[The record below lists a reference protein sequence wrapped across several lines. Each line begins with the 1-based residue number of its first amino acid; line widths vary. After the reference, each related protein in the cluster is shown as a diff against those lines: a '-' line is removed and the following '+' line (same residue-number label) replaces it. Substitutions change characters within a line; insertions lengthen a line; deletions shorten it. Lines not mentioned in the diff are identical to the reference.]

1 MPVVNCSGKGRQGVV
16 ALLST
21 KFRVKRRNEMEA
33 LAVGGNRN
41 RGGFV
46 TQGGDIKFLE
56 DKKE

>member
-46 TQGGDIKFLE
+46 ISGW
-56 DKKE
+56 